1 VNCCYSSM
9 GPGISAVCH
18 HQHVAADRSTAAA
31 PGSVC
36 SCDRLVCYT
45 LTILGR
51 LQIAACVCWL
61 CRGLSPGVRRGEVQ
75 AGALRGAQ
83 EAWLG
88 PLQHC
93 VAGAG
98 HHHAHICSAQGT
110 WLWLGVAAGSSW
122 WTGRAAVALVP
133 CVAFVPCR
141 CATYG
146 NCVEQQTQL
155 ARDNRISEE
164 FDLM

>member
-9 GPGISAVCH
+9 EPGISAVCH
-18 HQHVAADRSTAAA
+18 YQHVDRSAAA
-31 PGSVC
+31 AFSSVC
-36 SCDRLVCYT
+36 SCDRLAHNT

-51 LQIAACVCWL
+51 LQMAACVCWL
-61 CRGLSPGVRRGEVQ
+61 CRGLSPGVCRGEVQ

-93 VAGAG
+93 VVGAG
-98 HHHAHICSAQGT
+98 HHHAHICSAQGAR
-110 WLWLGVAAGSSW
+110 LWLGVAAGSSW
-122 WTGRAAVALVP
+122 WTGRAAVAVVP
-133 CVAFVPCR
+133 CVALVPCR
-141 CATYG
+141 RATFG
-146 NCVEQQTQL
+146 NCVEQQNQL

-164 FDLM
+164 FNSK